1 RLAKRRKWCF
11 GIPLHMHPTGPAV
24 QRHALG
30 PGLPINRG
38 LPTPAVSGN
47 IAFCRAHAPD
57 NEPNSSSR
65 KPIKLPHLASFHRCH
80 PATAGQRQLD
90 RLLASNP
97 FRFALG
103 FARCRIAKAPEVDP
117 ASVVWPA
124 GDLGLPQ
131 RGPAVLMRL
140 IDAYHPA
147 ELAVGALDALGP
159 GAPCPDLLASDQL
172 GEPHDLTAPT
182 LAVMAGRLA
191 TLKQQLVGHLVEQGV
206 VVGEQRSVVLGHVE
220 CDGEASAIGAG
231 V

>member
-1 RLAKRRKWCF
+1 MPARLSRTTA
-11 GIPLHMHPTGPAV
+11 G
-24 QRHALG
+24 
-30 PGLPINRG
+30 
-38 LPTPAVSGN
+38 PTPDRGGILDGLQGGTPVEASASRRFDRTDVAGMASNRWLVS
-47 IAFCRAHAPD
+47 FD
-57 NEPNSSSR
+57 
-65 KPIKLPHLASFHRCH
+65 RCH